1 MATNFEK
8 QIRQQQILK
17 ELGYDPGKIDGVWS
31 LKSIEAKQKWERQ
44 RNFSPAVPNNG
55 LPFKKND
62 VLPKGIIYNP
72 QTDLLE
78 IAGKKLPDPVTLS
91 SANMQESNQSS
102 EKTNVVS
109 LVRTKKVENKETK
122 SVFDT
127 QQNNVSTTQTDN
139 SKEKKE

>member
-44 RNFSPAVPNNG
+44 RSFSPAVPNNG
-55 LPFKKND
+55 LPFRTRD

-78 IAGKKLPDPVTLS
+78 IAGKKLPDPGTLS
-91 SANMQESNQSS
+91 SATPVNNQQQNL

-109 LVRTKKVENKETK
+109 LVRTKKVETKEQK

-127 QQNNVSTTQTDN
+127 QQNTQNDDEN
-139 SKEKKE
+139 KKE

>member
-31 LKSIEAKQKWERQ
+31 SKSIEAKQKWERQ
-44 RNFSPAVPNNG
+44 RSFSPAVPNNG
-55 LPFKKND
+55 LPFRPRD
-62 VLPKGIIYNP
+62 ILPKGIIYNP

-78 IAGKKLPDPVTLS
+78 IAGKKLPDPGTLS
-91 SANMQESNQSS
+91 STTPVNNQQQNL

-109 LVRTKKVENKETK
+109 LVRTKKVETKEQK

-127 QQNNVSTTQTDN
+127 QQNTQNDDEN
-139 SKEKKE
+139 KKE

>member
-78 IAGKKLPDPVTLS
+78 IAGKKLPDPVIS
-91 SANMQESNQSS
+91 SANTQESNQSS
-102 EKTNVVS
+102 EKTNS
-109 LVRTKKVENKETK
+109 I
-122 SVFDT
+122 
-127 QQNNVSTTQTDN
+127 
-139 SKEKKE
+139 

>member
-1 MATNFEK
+1 M
-8 QIRQQQILK
+8 K

-91 SANMQESNQSS
+91 SANTQESNQSS

>member
-55 LPFKKND
+55 LPFKKKD

-91 SANMQESNQSS
+91 SANMQENNQSS

-127 QQNNVSTTQTDN
+127 QQGNVSTTQTDN